1 MPHPAG
7 TDATGQG
14 EEARGALAISLGQSA
29 LMAAGGVLALLITQ
43 FFGIGAGTDAFFT
56 AYGFYVIAVAFAQT
70 LRLTALPRL
79 ATDVARDQE
88 GRLLAAVLGM
98 SATAALPMLVMP
110 GPLGDLIA
118 NGDPTGVAAQT
129 LRLLWPALTF
139 QLVAG
144 VLTPMLTLRGI
155 YSPIGL
161 AYGLAGGLSVAAFVL
176 FQPELGIKSVSLA
189 LALSGAL
196 LATSLIATLWR
207 AGWRVPGKAFI
218 DVMSIARDT
227 LALTAASASFIVF
240 NLGYVISLAVANHE
254 SKGSATVYA
263 YAFFAASFFVAATAV
278 PSALVRAP
286 RILGSRADR
295 GLAKSDV
302 LSDFRLALV
311 PLALLTGVAIGLAG
325 PLADLL
331 AGGFFGAADTRQ
343 LSVLLVALIP
353 WTMAGGI
360 GVMVVLE
367 LLNRGRALRLGWI
380 ALAHT
385 VVLVPLSIAG
395 GKVASIAGIALCQ
408 SLAMGVATAVQI
420 RLAFSGDARSLTT
433 ALAREAA
440 VAIAIS
446 AVAFAPGWAAGRE
459 IGSVTGIAVT
469 LAGVPICVLAL
480 RRRYGRE
487 WHTLTRAFGRR
498 RSDGAT
504 SDDAPSD
511 ADPV

>member
-1 MPHPAG
+1 MTEQIPQAPG
-7 TDATGQG
+7 TSAVNEG

-29 LMAAGGVLALLITQ
+29 LMVAGGVLALLITQ
-43 FFGIGAGTDAFFT
+43 FFGMGAGTDAFFT

-98 SATAALPMLVMP
+98 SALAALPMLALA

-129 LRLLWPALTF
+129 LRLLWPALAF

-161 AYGLAGGLSVAAFVL
+161 AYGLAGVISVAAFVL

-189 LALSGAL
+189 LTLSGAL

-207 AGWRVPGKAFI
+207 AGWRISVKALTA
-218 DVMSIARDT
+218 VATIARDT
-227 LALTAASASFIVF
+227 TALAAASASFIVF

-295 GLAKSDV
+295 GLAKGDV
-302 LSDFRLALV
+302 LADFRLALV
-311 PLALLTGVAIGLAG
+311 PLVLLTGVAVGLSG

-331 AGGFFGAADTRQ
+331 AGEFFDPADARE
-343 LSVLLVALIP
+343 LSVLLVTLIP
-353 WTMAGGI
+353 WTMAGGV

-380 ALAHT
+380 ALAHA
-385 VVLVPLSIAG
+385 VLLVPMAIAG
-395 GKVASIAGIALCQ
+395 SKIASITGIAICQ
-408 SLAMGVATAVQI
+408 SLAMCVATAVQI
-420 RLAFSGDARSLTT
+420 RLAFTGDGRSLLA
-433 ALAREAA
+433 ALLRESA
-440 VAIAIS
+440 VAVTICAL
-446 AVAFAPGWAAGRE
+446 AFAPGWVAGRE
-459 IGSVTGIAVT
+459 LGSTAGIAVT
-469 LAGVPICVLAL
+469 LAGVPLCAIAL
-480 RRRYGRE
+480 RRRYRAEWRTLARALGR
-487 WHTLTRAFGRR
+487 GR
-498 RSDGAT
+498 SGDVASVT
-504 SDDAPSD
+504 
-511 ADPV
+511 